1 MAKEILFDTA
11 MRDKLVSGIE
21 TVATAVASTLG
32 PSGRTVLIE
41 QEFGSTL
48 ITKDGV
54 SVAKSIELEDKVEN
68 VGAGLIKNIASK
80 TNDQAGDGTT
90 TSTVLAAEMVK
101 EGIKSVRVGVNP
113 IYIKRGIDKAVDDT
127 IKLLSEDSKPITTKE
142 EIAQVASISANDD
155 TTLGNIIADA
165 IEKVGNNGVITVE
178 ESQTIDTYVTYVE
191 GMQFDRGYISP
202 IFCNDRENFR
212 VEYSNPYILLY
223 DGSISSND
231 DIFPVLETVNRKQ
244 KPLLIIADDITDAA
258 LTTLVMNSAR
268 GVIQVCAV
276 KSPGFGDRRK
286 DLMQDLAVLTG
297 AHLISPSAGDILV
310 RATLEDLGTCDN
322 IKVTSKST
330 TIVGGGG
337 AEGAVEER
345 INYLQKLISTTTSSY
360 DREKLQERLAKLAG
374 GIAVL
379 SVGATTEIELKEKK
393 HRVEDAVNAT
403 RASIEEG
410 VVAGGGA
417 ELCQISAALAKKSKQ
432 FDCEDEKIGYNIVV
446 KALEKPI
453 KQIAENA
460 GMDGVVIADKCK
472 RSKKGTGFDALHNT
486 WCDMVKTGI
495 VDPVRVTKSALTNAA
510 SIVALVLTSSAVVTT
525 ITDNAN
531 DQMIK

>member
-1 MAKEILFDTA
+1 MAKEILFDSP
-11 MRDKLVSGIE
+11 MRDRLMSGIE
-21 TVATAVASTLG
+21 AVASAVASTLG

-41 QEFGSTL
+41 QEYGNTL

-54 SVAKSIELEDKVEN
+54 TVAKSIDLADKVEN
-68 VGAGLIKNIASK
+68 VGASLIKSIASK

-90 TSTVLAAEMVK
+90 TSTVLAAEMAR
-101 EGIKSVRVGVNP
+101 EGVKSVRTGINP
-113 IYIKRGIDKAVDDT
+113 IHIKKGIDKAVEDT
-127 IKLLSEDSKPITTKE
+127 IALLTEDAKPITTKE

-155 TTLGNIIADA
+155 TELGNIIADA

-178 ESQTIDTYVTYVE
+178 ESQTTDTYVTYVE

-202 IFCNDRENFR
+202 IFCNDRENFK
-212 VEYSNPYILLY
+212 VEYSNPLILLY
-223 DGSISSND
+223 DGVISSDN
-231 DIFPVLETVNRKQ
+231 DIFPILEMVNRKQ
-244 KPLLIIADDITDAA
+244 TPLLIVADDVTDAA

-268 GVIQVCAV
+268 GVIQACAV

-286 DLMQDLAVLTG
+286 DLMQDLAILTG
-297 AHLISPSAGDILV
+297 AHFISPSTGDSLA
-310 RATLEDLGTCDN
+310 RATFEDLGRCKTV
-322 IKVTSKST
+322 KVSSKST
-330 TIVGGGG
+330 IIIDGDGN
-337 AEGAVEER
+337 ESEIDER
-345 INYLQKLISTTTSSY
+345 VNQLQHMIATTPNSY
-360 DREKLQERLAKLAG
+360 DKEKLQERLAKLAG

-410 VVAGGGA
+410 VVPGGGT
-417 ELCQISAALAKKSKQ
+417 ELCQISATLNKKAKKIA
-432 FDCEDEKIGYNIVV
+432 CEAEKIGYEIVV

-472 RSKKGTGFDALHNT
+472 HSRKGTGFDALHSK
-486 WCDMVKTGI
+486 WCDMLSSGI
-495 VDPVRVTKSALTNAA
+495 MDPVRVTKSALTNAA
-510 SIVALVLTSSAVVTT
+510 SVVALVLTSSAVVTT
-525 ITDNAN
+525 IPEKVKDSNE
-531 DQMIK
+531 